1 MVINITAN
9 STQRLQIFTSVY
21 PSLVIVNF
29 VEHG

>member
-9 STQRLQIFTSVY
+9 STQRFQILTSVY